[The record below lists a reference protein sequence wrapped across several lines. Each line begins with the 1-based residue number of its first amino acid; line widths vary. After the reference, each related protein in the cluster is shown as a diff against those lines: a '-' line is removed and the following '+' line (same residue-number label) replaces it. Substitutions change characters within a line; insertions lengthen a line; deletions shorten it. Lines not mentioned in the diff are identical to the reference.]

1 MYRDIMKFTD
11 MQILKDSG
19 KLIKKGHVR
28 IYSKQTGNLLFE
40 GLHNGSGMD
49 DTLINEGD
57 NKVIVPG
64 SILAARKFF
73 PELKPTVVTPSYN
86 DALGLDSIQSLTT
99 TEEINASICLFAVG
113 TDGCGEENSQV
124 IDVDYTKW
132 IDPISLVPFKYQ
144 PSTADLSA
152 EERNLYFGRKTITGA
167 NRIAYYF
174 KGFNST
180 PELKVQY
187 TDGTS
192 MDENLYTTDNNM
204 GGEVYV
210 EMKMSIE
217 PEDCRDYP
225 KETTGINSAKV
236 NTISLLTAYPKTING
251 YTYYQSIR
259 PMTKYNFPNEPLI
272 DETKGFDIIYDLYF

>member
-1 MYRDIMKFTD
+1 MINNKTMKFTD
-11 MQILKDSG
+11 RQVNRDYS
-19 KLIKKGHVR
+19 LIKKGHVK

-40 GLHNGSGMD
+40 GLDSSN
-49 DTLINEGD
+49 LRNEGD

-73 PELKPTVVTPSYN
+73 PQLVPSVITPSYN
-86 DALGLDSIQSLTT
+86 DALGLDSFQSLTT
-99 TEEINASICLFAVG
+99 TEEINSSICLFAVG
-113 TDGCGEENSQV
+113 VDGCGEENSQV
-124 IDVDYTKW
+124 FDVDYTKW
-132 IDPISLVPFKYQ
+132 IDPTSLVPFKYQ
-144 PSTADLSA
+144 PATADLSA
-152 EERNLYFGRKTITGA
+152 DDRNVYFGRKTVTGSD
-167 NRIAYYF
+167 RIAYYF
-174 KGFNST
+174 KAFNSE
-180 PELKVQY
+180 PELKIQY
-187 TDGTS
+187 VDGTS

-217 PEDCRDYP
+217 PSDCRDFP
-225 KETTGINSAKV
+225 KETTGINSAKI

-272 DETKGFDIIYDLYF
+272 DETKGLDIVYDLYF

>member
-28 IYSKQTGNLLFE
+28 IYSKQTGHILFE
-40 GLHNGSGMD
+40 GLHSGSGIITPD
-49 DTLINEGD
+49 HEGD

-73 PELKPTVVTPSYN
+73 PELIPTVVTPSYN
-86 DALGLDSIQSLTT
+86 DSLGLDSIQSLTT

-144 PSTADLSA
+144 PSTASNLS
-152 EERNLYFGRKTITGA
+152 LYFSYNSCFFLLIT
-167 NRIAYYF
+167 
-174 KGFNST
+174 
-180 PELKVQY
+180 EVQ
-187 TDGTS
+187 
-192 MDENLYTTDNNM
+192 
-204 GGEVYV
+204 
-210 EMKMSIE
+210 
-217 PEDCRDYP
+217 
-225 KETTGINSAKV
+225 V
-236 NTISLLTAYPKTING
+236 NIFSV
-251 YTYYQSIR
+251 
-259 PMTKYNFPNEPLI
+259 
-272 DETKGFDIIYDLYF
+272 

>member
-1 MYRDIMKFTD
+1 MNKRTIKFTD
-11 MQILKDSG
+11 IQTPKDSG
-19 KLIKKGHVR
+19 KLIKRGHVR

-40 GLHNGSGMD
+40 GLHSGSGMD

-73 PELKPTVVTPSYN
+73 PELIPTVVTPSYN
-86 DALGLDSIQSLTT
+86 DSLGLDSIQSLTT

-236 NTISLLTAYPKTING
+236 NTISLLTAFPKTING